1 MLGYPRYYGSRGFG
15 PTWVI
20 PPFHDSVKRIDA
32 WKMMEL
38 KAGSMAEVGGQSEAS
53 DAIMK
58 PEFWNVS
65 RENLPK

>member
-1 MLGYPRYYGSRGFG
+1 MLGYPKCYGSRGFG

-38 KAGSMAEVGGQSEAS
+38 KSGSMAEVGGQSEAS